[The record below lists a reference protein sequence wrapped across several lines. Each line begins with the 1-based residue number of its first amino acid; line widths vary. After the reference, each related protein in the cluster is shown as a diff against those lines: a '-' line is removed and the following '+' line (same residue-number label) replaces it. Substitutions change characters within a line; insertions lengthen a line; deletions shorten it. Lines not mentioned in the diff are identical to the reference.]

1 MPTSERG
8 SAPVLGLGPRWASCT
23 RAKAWFFRFLTFDPV
38 RAALIGG
45 WTIRRAAEV
54 LPHKWRVL

>member
-1 MPTSERG
+1 MRFHHPLESV
-8 SAPVLGLGPRWASCT
+8 VLP
-23 RAKAWFFRFLTFDPV
+23 LTFDPV

-54 LPHKWRVL
+54 LPHKWRIL